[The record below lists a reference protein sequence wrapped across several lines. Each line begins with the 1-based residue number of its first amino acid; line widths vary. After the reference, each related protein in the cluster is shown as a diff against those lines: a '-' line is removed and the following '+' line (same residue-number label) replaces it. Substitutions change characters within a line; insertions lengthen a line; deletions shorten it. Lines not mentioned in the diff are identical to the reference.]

1 MINLID
7 NAIPNDVL
15 HGAIIRAEQSKC
27 YTLLHGAGMSRD
39 MFKYNWMLFDERNGV
54 QFEDEELLRL
64 WDEVKPHT
72 PPNTKLHRA
81 YINAHTFGVEDTI
94 HVDDIEFKNGYTV
107 IVYLCNDWYAEWG
120 GMTCTYSGQAANALD
135 ITAAVVP
142 RRNRMIIFDKNI
154 PHMVTPLS
162 KRFTG
167 VRLTCMFK
175 LETGNENAA

>member
-7 NAIPNDVL
+7 NAISNDVL
-15 HGAIIRAEQSKC
+15 HKAIIKAESSKC
-27 YTLLHGAGMSRD
+27 YTPLHGAGMSRD
-39 MFKYNWMLFDERNGV
+39 MFKYNWMLFDEAKGV
-54 QFEDEELLRL
+54 KFEDEALLRL
-64 WDEVKPHT
+64 WEEVKTYVPQ
-72 PPNTKLHRA
+72 NTKLRRA

-94 HVDDIEFKNGYTV
+94 HIDDPEFANGYTV

-120 GMTCTYSGQAANALD
+120 GMTCTYSGQANNALD

-142 RRNRMIIFDKNI
+142 KRNRVIIFDKNI
-154 PHMVTPLS
+154 LHMVTPLS

-175 LETGNENAA
+175 LEVVDDNGT